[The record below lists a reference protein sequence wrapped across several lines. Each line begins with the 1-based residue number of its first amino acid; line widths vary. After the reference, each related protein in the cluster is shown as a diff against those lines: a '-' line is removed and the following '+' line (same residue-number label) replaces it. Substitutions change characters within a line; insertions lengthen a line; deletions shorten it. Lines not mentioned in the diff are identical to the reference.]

1 MKILTYNIGNGARR
15 TLKSL
20 IAYVNLE
27 NPDILC
33 IQEANEWQDGSPS
46 YLEQFARGT
55 GFKHWEF
62 GKSKTGFNLIIF
74 SKTLIVSSHT
84 HLKGFWHSAVH
95 AEISYANSPLHIWN
109 VHLDPK
115 APEFRIEEIKKF
127 LSLAKNQERLIVTGD
142 LNSIKSTDPYPP
154 NLLEELHE
162 VGITKFGRN
171 SLSFTELEMLTSSGF
186 VDMMGSSFDTTVPTP
201 YNKDANHAIGLRL
214 DYILASS
221 NLSSRMSDVGVVKN
235 IMTDEISDHY
245 PVRALLN

>member
-46 YLEQFARGT
+46 YLRQFSDAT
-55 GFKHWEF
+55 GFKYWEF

-74 SKTLIVSSHT
+74 AKKPIISSQTYHS
-84 HLKGFWHSAVH
+84 GFWHSAVH
-95 AEISYANSPLHIWN
+95 AEIPYGDTSLHVWN

-115 APEFRIEEIKKF
+115 APQFRIKEIHKLLRLTKH
-127 LSLAKNQERLIVTGD
+127 QEKLIVTGD
-142 LNSIKSTDPYPP
+142 LNSIKSSDPYAP
-154 NLLEELHE
+154 NLLEELLDI
-162 VGITKFGRN
+162 GITKFGRDK
-171 SLSFTELEMLTSSGF
+171 LSFAEIETLTGSGLI
-186 VDMMGSSFDTTVPTP
+186 DMMSNSFETTVPTP

-221 NLSSRMSDVGVVKN
+221 SVASNISDVTVVKN

-245 PVRALLN
+245 PIRALLN